1 LEKILLNGELVNRKI
16 AIDIEDRGY
25 QFGDGVYEVIGVYN
39 NIAFKLEEHLER
51 LFESAEK
58 INMDIELTI
67 KQLKEKVLKLKKENL
82 LKDGLIYVQVT
93 RGITR
98 RNHAYLDNKIKP
110 NLIAYVLHQNR
121 LPSEVYQNGVPVIL
135 TKDIRWL
142 RCDIKSLNLLP
153 NVLAKQNAIEKGA
166 FEAILYRNDNITI
179 TEGSSTNVFV
189 IKDKTI
195 YTHPANN
202 YILNGITRQIILD
215 ICIKLNLKVQEIE
228 FSKSFLLNA
237 DEVFISGTY
246 IDIVPVSRVLG
257 EDVEFTNQKSIT
269 FKLMKELNKLT
280 MSI

>member
-1 LEKILLNGELVNRKI
+1 MEKILLNGELVNRKI

>member
-1 LEKILLNGELVNRKI
+1 KILLNGELVNRKI

-135 TKDIRWL
+135 TNDIRWL

-166 FEAILYRNDNITI
+166 FEAILYRNDNITQI
-179 TEGSSTNVFV
+179 ERSSTYVLD
-189 IKDKTI
+189 IIDLTI
-195 YTHPANN
+195 YNHPANN
-202 YILNGITRQIILD
+202 YILNSITIQIILD